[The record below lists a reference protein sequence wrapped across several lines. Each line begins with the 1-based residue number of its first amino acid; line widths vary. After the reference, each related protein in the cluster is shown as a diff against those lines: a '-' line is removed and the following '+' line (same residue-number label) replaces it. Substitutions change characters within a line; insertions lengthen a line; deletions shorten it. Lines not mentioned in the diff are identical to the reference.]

1 MSEQDHPS
9 ADNYVAAAVAAA
21 ADSAVAD
28 STAAEST
35 AADSTAADSTAADTT
50 VENSPAINPADV
62 RLAAMNLLARREH
75 SLRELRQ
82 KLRRRFS
89 DGPLLEAELHRLAD
103 ENLQSDQRFA
113 ESYARQ
119 RAGRGYGPQR
129 VRQEMRDRGL
139 SEADIASAFERNE
152 LDWFALAEEVFRK
165 KFDARA
171 VPDTQEIGLQPPD
184 LKEKA
189 RRARFMQYRGF
200 STDHFRHLLGD

>member
-21 ADSAVAD
+21 AVA
-28 STAAEST
+28 A
-35 AADSTAADSTAADTT
+35 AADSTAADTT

-82 KLRRRFS
+82 KLLRRFS

-139 SEADIASAFERNE
+139 SEADIAGAFERNE

>member
-1 MSEQDHPS
+1 MSEQDSPS
-9 ADNYVAAAVAAA
+9 VDAP
-21 ADSAVAD
+21 
-28 STAAEST
+28 AENC
-35 AADSTAADSTAADTT
+35 A
-50 VENSPAINPADV
+50 AINPADV

-89 DGPLLEAELHRLAD
+89 DGPLLEAELQRLAD

-113 ESYARQ
+113 DSFARQ

-139 SEADIASAFERNE
+139 SDADIAVAFERNE

-165 KFDARA
+165 KFDAPA
-171 VPDTQEIGLQPPD
+171 APGTQQSSLQPSD